1 MDKAPNAP
9 RGNLV
14 GAGWP
19 SFRYYPGGVAQ
30 VFQRPEDVPEGWQDT
45 PEKAAAWQGSGS
57 PEAAGKADAKA
68 AMAEA
73 LTVLKP
79 PKLPKVKGMSSVPAA
94 LALKQTSAFP
104 APNLDDLE

>member
-45 PEKAAAWQGSGS
+45 PEKAKAYVAPPV
-57 PEAAGKADAKA
+57 PEPVSLKKTPETKPISVKAVK
-68 AMAEA
+68 
-73 LTVLKP
+73 
-79 PKLPKVKGMSSVPAA
+79 PKL
-94 LALKQTSAFP
+94 SAFP